1 MGMAL
6 CRSFLA
12 FAFSSRAAVNVARS
26 LTPAPETM
34 SSMEKDCDL
43 KAERSEILAVSSA
56 WGISSEVSE
65 RKLERKDERLPL
77 FSTVSEDCGG
87 DDVGE
92 AFVLGTEM
100 DRTDVEAFE
109 GATGGVEFACKASW
123 SLGASWCSTPVPL
136 ACACEMTDCF
146 RLAKALASFKIADTG
161 VCSIM
166 MSLAF

>member
-6 CRSFLA
+6 CRSLLA
-12 FAFSSRAAVNVARS
+12 LAFSSRAAVNVARS

-77 FSTVSEDCGG
+77 FSTVSEDCVG

-92 AFVLGTEM
+92 AFVLGTEI
-100 DRTDVEAFE
+100 DRADADGFE
-109 GATGGVEFACKASW
+109 GAIGGVELDGKASLFLVD
-123 SLGASWCSTPVPL
+123 SCFLMFVSPL
-136 ACACEMTDCF
+136 CLCE
-146 RLAKALASFKIADTG
+146 AAD
-161 VCSIM
+161 
-166 MSLAF
+166 